1 MAFLVSVGVEVIVD
15 SEARG
20 LGSGVESTQAT
31 EGAAVATDSGRGL
44 VDLLGVK

>member
-1 MAFLVSVGVEVIVD
+1 MASLVSVGVEVAVD

-20 LGSGVESTQAT
+20 LGSDVESTQAG
-31 EGAAVATDSGRGL
+31 EEAAVTTNSGRDL